1 MLDDYE
7 EGIPVAYAISNMEDK
22 VAISYTGVHIKL
34 KCKGFKSCLWFM
46 SDMAPQCFDSW
57 KKYLM

>member
-7 EGIPVAYAISNMEDK
+7 EGIPVAYAIFNQEDK

-34 KCKGFKSCLWFM
+34 KCKGFKPCLWFM
-46 SDMAPQCFDSW
+46 SDMAPQCFNS
-57 KKYLM
+57 